1 VHQLARMPL
10 PYEPD
15 ERWVCSFA
23 HHVQAYLVESFPGLE
38 FAEYCR
44 RNIFQ
49 PLGMKDTV
57 IEIPR
62 EFADRYPPSTPW
74 SAAASPRI
82 PSGRASRPDPAG
94 LPALR
99 AHAPER
105 RRARL
110 ACASSDA
117 SPFRGLLLQPS
128 ATNGLRGPHGLY
140 IIDTIILRLRV
151 SRRVF
156 SKHDMNLS
164 LARHPGA
171 PSGHGAMPFS
181 NTRIYFLGF
190 DWSCVCGSL

>member
-1 VHQLARMPL
+1 
-10 PYEPD
+10 
-15 ERWVCSFA
+15 
-23 HHVQAYLVESFPGLE
+23 
-38 FAEYCR
+38 
-44 RNIFQ
+44 
-49 PLGMKDTV
+49 MKDTV

-62 EFADRYPPSTPW
+62 EFADRYPPSTLW

-82 PSGRASRPDPAG
+82 SSGRASRLDPAG

-117 SPFRGLLLQPS
+117 RPFRGAAPP
-128 ATNGLRGPHGLY
+128 AVRNKWLRGPHGLY
-140 IIDTIILRLRV
+140 IIETIILRLRV

-181 NTRIYFLGF
+181 DRAIHFLGF
-190 DWSCVCGSL
+190 DWCFVCGSL